1 MIGKSGVNPPLPR
14 NCKRRGLV
22 IATGENSRK
31 AAAADEARSQE
42 TGPARTSEGKTMFVL
57 SRRFTFAS
65 VCLFVLAGI
74 AYTLPN
80 TSIHGTVTDPS
91 GAAVPN
97 AKVELLE
104 TKNDHETLVATVM
117 TNANG
122 EYVFERTP
130 ASVSRLL
137 VSAPGFRTVEQ
148 SISVEVDT

>member
-1 MIGKSGVNPPLPR
+1 
-14 NCKRRGLV
+14 
-22 IATGENSRK
+22 
-31 AAAADEARSQE
+31 
-42 TGPARTSEGKTMFVL
+42 MFVL

-148 SISVEVDT
+148 SISVEVDTHDVLLNIRLPLALFSEQITVTSTGTATPQSQLGAAVTTLSEQDYAGTRDI